1 MGSSAGPFAGT
12 SFPFSSAQPY
22 GAEGFADAAP
32 LAFAAPELEDAL
44 FGSAL
49 AEDAPSAFAA
59 ACISS
64 RFFWRPASEDEPAC
78 PFDSGVFDRVALAFL
93 LLCSIALGAGA
104 GLLFVY
110 ASDLPEIRALET

>member
-64 RFFWRPASEDEPAC
+64 RFFWRPASEDDQDGNNGQSAQDCCLGYPRSRRG
-78 PFDSGVFDRVALAFL
+78 SGGLA
-93 LLCSIALGAGA
+93 SWG
-104 GLLFVY
+104 GLF
-110 ASDLPEIRALET
+110 R